1 MASTVGEDRP
11 GNDDYQSD
19 HMRLIFSEGFSF
31 SGFERNRLYL
41 NLKGQRFKDIS
52 GVSGIDS
59 IADGRAAV
67 LADFDNDGD
76 LDVFVTTIQGQG
88 HLLFRNNVG
97 HDNNFIRITL
107 EGKSSGKD
115 AFGAVVRVKTSQG
128 VLTRLKAGGSGFLAQ
143 HDPRLLFGL
152 GQQENAHSVEVTWP
166 SGEVQQLGPIKAGS
180 SLRIVEGG
188 NQYETVAEKSGK
200 LPEPFSQEQVLWSKL
215 KIKKGEMLPSLHM
228 YSVDE
233 RVETDSP
240 LGEKSAYFLNLW
252 ATWCSPCRKEM
263 PELQRLLPD
272 FKASG
277 IELVGVSIDQ
287 DASRDQVQTFAKR
300 LGISYPLYM
309 IDEESIGMIFGE
321 EVFVP
326 LSILIDEAGRVVEVL
341 AGWNTESEQRIHQ
354 LLESRASHL
363 R

>member
-1 MASTVGEDRP
+1 MGKDRP

-31 SGFERNRLYL
+31 SGFERNCLYL
-41 NLKGQRFKDIS
+41 NMKGQRFKNIS

-59 IADGRAAV
+59 ITDGRAAV

-97 HDNNFIRITL
+97 NDNNFIRITL

-128 VLTRLKAGGSGFLAQ
+128 VLTRLKSGGSGFLAQ

-152 GQQENAHSVEVTWP
+152 GHQEKAQSVVVTWP
-166 SGEVQQLGPIKAGS
+166 SGEVQQLGPIRAGS
-180 SLRIVEGG
+180 SLKIVEGSS
-188 NQYETVAEKSGK
+188 QYETVVEKIGR
-200 LPEPFSQEQVLWSKL
+200 LPDPFNQEQILWSKL
-215 KIKKGEMLPSLHM
+215 KIKKGEILPRLHM
-228 YSVDE
+228 YPVDE
-233 RVETDSP
+233 RVETGSP
-240 LGEKSAYFLNLW
+240 LGEESAYFLNLW

-272 FKASG
+272 FRASG
-277 IELVGVSIDQ
+277 IALVGVSLDQ
-287 DASRDQVQTFAKR
+287 EITRDGVQAFAKQ

-326 LSILIDEAGRVVEVL
+326 LSVLIDEVGRVVEVF
-341 AGWNTESEQRIHQ
+341 AGWNAESEQRIHQ
-354 LLESRASHL
+354 LLESRTSHS